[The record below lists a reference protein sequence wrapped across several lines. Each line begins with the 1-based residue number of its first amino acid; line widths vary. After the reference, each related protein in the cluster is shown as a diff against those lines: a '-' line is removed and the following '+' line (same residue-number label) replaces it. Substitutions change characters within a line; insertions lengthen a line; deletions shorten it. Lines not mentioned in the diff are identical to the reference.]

1 MTISNSNG
9 VERYTFDPTQNY
21 STNTLHFNVLGEGAT
36 IFGEQLQ
43 PKMTTPEELTKEIE
57 AKGDLEV
64 EDSDKNVIA
73 EL

>member
-1 MTISNSNG
+1 
-9 VERYTFDPTQNY
+9 
-21 STNTLHFNVLGEGAT
+21 LGEGAT